1 MVVNE
6 KGMLGG
12 KGHEG
17 IFKDDVG
24 GEHVGVYLLKIHQ
37 VVHLVFVQIAWGK
50 LYFYMKK
57 KNNEISVDL
66 PKQLKLKR
74 NWKKTKT
81 PKSLVCRKRSVLVEW
96 QCCCNDVSEVFCGS
110 FFPMYPRTSENK
122 VLRNVLVL
130 HLYSILQLA
139 AVICIYCLS

>member
-6 KGMLGG
+6 EGMLSG

-17 IFKDDVG
+17 TFKDDVG

-37 VVHLVFVQIAWGK
+37 VVHLMFVQIAWGK

-57 KNNEISVDL
+57 KNNEISVDP

-74 NWKKTKT
+74 NWKKNP
-81 PKSLVCRKRSVLVEW
+81 PKSLACRKLSVFVEW
-96 QCCCNDVSEVFCGS
+96 QPCW
-110 FFPMYPRTSENK
+110 
-122 VLRNVLVL
+122 
-130 HLYSILQLA
+130 
-139 AVICIYCLS
+139 